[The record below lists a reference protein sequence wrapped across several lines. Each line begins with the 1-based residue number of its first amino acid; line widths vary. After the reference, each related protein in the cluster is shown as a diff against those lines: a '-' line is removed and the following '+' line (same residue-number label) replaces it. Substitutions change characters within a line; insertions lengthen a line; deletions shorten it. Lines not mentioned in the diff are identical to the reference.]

1 MQIVSAFR
9 RCRKKL
15 PGPKLLP
22 ALQQA
27 VSNIAHPHAETKAEI
42 HALVTSITAAFP
54 HHALWMLFAV
64 SNSESPLRKQAA
76 EVVLSCVESQA
87 RKDGDSAKL
96 ALMTSHNRLCTAILV
111 RPSGS
116 LSRRDGCVCDTY
128 RHEIIW

>member
-9 RCRKKL
+9 SCRQKL

-42 HALVTSITAAFP
+42 HSLVTRITAAFP

-64 SNSESPLRKQAA
+64 SISENSLRKQAA
-76 EVVLSCVESQA
+76 AVVLGCVESQA
-87 RKDGDSAKL
+87 RKEGDDAKL
-96 ALMTSHNRLCTAILV
+96 TLMASHKSLCKAILV
-111 RPSGS
+111 RCHAS
-116 LSRRDGCVCDTY
+116 LPCMTRLPLAACPRVS
-128 RHEIIW
+128 I